1 MANNKKAELAIKELL
16 SRQNYLVIQGNDLA
30 KAFGG
35 LKAFE
40 QQLLDYCFS
49 FVTAD
54 SKVSDVYEVS
64 AWEVIK
70 HFGLATS
77 GTNYKRIADA
87 FKRLNENTALYL
99 PTVREDG
106 VKGILMTQLFS
117 RIEFFEDGKTR
128 FKFSEHSAPLV
139 FDLKE
144 HYYSFR
150 LGELSQIK
158 GKYALI
164 MLKLWESSR
173 HKKTKYTTISGKL
186 DEWQSWFLEEHKR
199 MDAGRFYANVL
210 QRGGDELEK
219 KLPVSI
225 TYTKLTRGRKTAG
238 FEITFTDTSIQELD
252 GEHED

>member
-1 MANNKKAELAIKELL
+1 MSQNKKAELAMKELL
-16 SRQNYLVIQGNDLA
+16 SRQEYLVMQGNDLA

-49 FVTAD
+49 FVTAE

-64 AWEVIK
+64 ALDIIK
-70 HFGLATS
+70 HFGLGTS
-77 GTNYKRIADA
+77 GTNYKRIAEA

-106 VKGILMTQLFS
+106 TKGILMTQLFAK
-117 RIEFFEDGKTR
+117 IEFFEDGKTR
-128 FKFSEHSAPLV
+128 FKFSEDVAPLV

-164 MLKLWESSR
+164 MLKLWEAKR
-173 HKKTKYTTISGKL
+173 RGKEKHTTIVGTL
-186 DEWQSWFLEEHKR
+186 EEWQTWFLEKDKK
-199 MDAGRFYANVL
+199 MNAGRFYADVL
-210 QRGGDELEK
+210 QRSGDELEK
-219 KLPVSI
+219 KLSVSI
-225 TYTKLTRGRKTAG
+225 LYVKLTRGRKTVG
-238 FEITFTDTSIQELD
+238 FEITFTDTSKNTNI
-252 GEHED
+252 

>member
-1 MANNKKAELAIKELL
+1 MSKNKKAELAIKELL
-16 SRQNYLVIQGNDLA
+16 GRQEYLVMQGNDLA

-54 SKVSDVYEVS
+54 SKSSDIYEVT
-64 AWEVIK
+64 AWEIIK

-77 GTNYKRIADA
+77 GTNYKRIAEA

-99 PTVREDG
+99 PIEENGVR
-106 VKGILMTQLFS
+106 GIVMTQLFS
-117 RIEFFEDGKTR
+117 EIKFLENGNVA
-128 FKFSEHSAPLV
+128 FKFSERSAPLV

-164 MLKLWESSR
+164 MLKLWEASR
-173 HKKTKYTTISGKL
+173 YKKTKYTTISGTL
-186 DEWQSWFLEEHKR
+186 DEWQSWFLEENKR
-199 MDAGRFYANVL
+199 MDAGRFYADVL

-238 FEITFTDTSIQELD
+238 FEITFTDISIEELD